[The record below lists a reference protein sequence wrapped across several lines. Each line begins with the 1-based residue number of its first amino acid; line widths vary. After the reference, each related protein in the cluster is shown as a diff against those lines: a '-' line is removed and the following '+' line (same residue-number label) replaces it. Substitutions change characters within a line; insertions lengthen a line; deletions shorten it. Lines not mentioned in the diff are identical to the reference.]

1 LRERDEQEMS
11 RKAQEEQSRKQV
23 EFQKR
28 VESAKANLPDYED
41 TIAAAGDIPVSAPVG
56 ESIVDSE
63 FGPEILYYLADN
75 PDYARSLAEK
85 SLTAQLREIG
95 KLEAKFEK
103 TATPSK
109 KEPVA
114 KKSNAPAPISPIKA
128 SSSAVETGLDSDRA
142 FHGTYQQWKAARLA
156 GKIR

>member
-1 LRERDEQEMS
+1 MRVLNFSESGIENRLSFRTLNCNESFFRLAKMERELKIS
-11 RKAQEEQSRKQV
+11 
-23 EFQKR
+23 FC
-28 VESAKANLPDYED
+28 L
-41 TIAAAGDIPVSAPVG
+41 
-56 ESIVDSE
+56 
-63 FGPEILYYLADN
+63 
-75 PDYARSLAEK
+75 K